1 MLKLFKRLFSRPAT
15 AAQADVEPLSDED
28 IVREYF
34 PPFPPPAESID
45 ALVELVRLV
54 ASTLED
60 AKVTRL
66 VARARSGEEPGD
78 SIECHLRYALY
89 DSDEALPWT
98 LSVFVDWKAHEEIEW
113 QAADI
118 LETLGIGARWKWTRE
133 AAQRSVAVGLL
144 DFDDWLRPHGY
155 QLLFLDTGG
164 DDYFAFPIRSAQ
176 LDAAQDCIRR
186 AQLPVE
192 QADAFRISQQ
202 VEP

>member
-1 MLKLFKRLFSRPAT
+1 MLKLFKRLFSRPAA
-15 AAQADVEPLSDED
+15 AAQADIERLSDED

-34 PPFPPPAESID
+34 PFVPPPAESID

-78 SIECHLRYALY
+78 SIEWHLQYALY
-89 DSDEALPWT
+89 DLDEALPWT
-98 LSVFVDWKAHEEIEW
+98 LSLFVDCKFYAEIEW
-113 QAADI
+113 QTANI

-133 AAQRSVAVGLL
+133 PAQRSVAVGLL

-176 LDAAQDCIRR
+176 LDAAQDCIHR